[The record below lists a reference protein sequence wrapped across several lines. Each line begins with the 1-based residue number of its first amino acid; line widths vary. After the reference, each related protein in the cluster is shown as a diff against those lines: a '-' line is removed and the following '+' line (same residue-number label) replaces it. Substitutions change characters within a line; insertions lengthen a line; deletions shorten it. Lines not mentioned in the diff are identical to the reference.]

1 MIWDIIAHIFV
12 IMPTIIYVLVVVF
25 AALGFMA
32 LLVLLI
38 RGLVIERKE
47 KDFVSHLLG
56 FIFFII
62 LVSVGFIFGS

>member
-1 MIWDIIAHIFV
+1 MIWEIIAHILV
-12 IMPTIIYVLVVVF
+12 IIPTIIYVLVAVF
-25 AALGFMA
+25 AALGFIA

-38 RGLVIERKE
+38 RGLVKERE
-47 KDFVSHLLG
+47 GKDFVPHILG